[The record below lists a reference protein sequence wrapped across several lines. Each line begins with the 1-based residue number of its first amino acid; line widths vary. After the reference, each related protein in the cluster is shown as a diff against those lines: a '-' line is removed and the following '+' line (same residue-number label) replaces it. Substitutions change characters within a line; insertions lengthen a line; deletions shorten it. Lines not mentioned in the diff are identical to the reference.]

1 MEKLNLNFGSSENIL
16 KSIFW
21 LLSYLSWILLT
32 INSWASLK
40 WLYNEKSMT
49 IWTLSIINDYD
60 LHSYRPLQMYFI
72 FIYIVFHL
80 SIVIILFGCIFFFFK
95 TLIRKDEQ
103 IKNILMNKYTQYHF
117 FPLLCAFIMFILGEA
132 PNETERNMKDIYRTG
147 LAISLI
153 GLGSMIFIYIMSQP
167 VNDNMD
173 NKDWMVDFF
182 IRRGTYSCLIVL
194 FWYNFCY
201 DIFYVHWADK
211 PDDNKMF
218 NWMKGCGLA
227 FSIIFGL
234 ANNIFSFIFKDILI
248 CFMNLIIYIGLL
260 IYFYLYYSN
269 AQLFE
274 GENHKKGDGIVD
286 IIIASISF
294 CLLIFLIVYK
304 LKNTLLEMNTSIRNS
319 LGNIQ
324 KETNEIDI
332 RVKNNTEEIKR
343 IVCFVNDTPGENRIS

>member
-153 GLGSMIFIYIMSQP
+153 GLGSMIFIYIYL
-167 VNDNMD
+167 
-173 NKDWMVDFF
+173 NKF
-182 IRRGTYSCLIVL
+182 
-194 FWYNFCY
+194 
-201 DIFYVHWADK
+201 
-211 PDDNKMF
+211 NKI
-218 NWMKGCGLA
+218 A
-227 FSIIFGL
+227 F
-234 ANNIFSFIFKDILI
+234 
-248 CFMNLIIYIGLL
+248 
-260 IYFYLYYSN
+260 
-269 AQLFE
+269 
-274 GENHKKGDGIVD
+274 
-286 IIIASISF
+286 
-294 CLLIFLIVYK
+294 
-304 LKNTLLEMNTSIRNS
+304 
-319 LGNIQ
+319 
-324 KETNEIDI
+324 
-332 RVKNNTEEIKR
+332 
-343 IVCFVNDTPGENRIS
+343 